1 MNAARKPPPIDP
13 PPDDDNTDAL
23 ATAVAVIT
31 GMQAEHDATKR
42 ELTSAEA
49 IIAEFENE
57 RARQNWRVLAAK
69 TAKAAKAAQLLVP
82 LTMAA
87 LELFDPRTFPWVQ
100 QKKNNYEKVRTWCER
115 GDVVCE
121 RRGKRGEL
129 LMVEMSSFWAHAAT
143 KGIYPPRRS
152 PAKSKS

>member
-1 MNAARKPPPIDP
+1 VNAARKPPPINP
-13 PPDDDNTDAL
+13 PPPEDDNTDAL
-23 ATAVAVIT
+23 ATAVAVIA

-69 TAKAAKAAQLLVP
+69 TAQAAKAAQLLVP

-87 LELFDPRTFPWVQ
+87 DELVDLRPRNTYRARQ
-100 QKKNNYEKVRTWCER
+100 KNNYEKIRAWCEL
-115 GDVVCE
+115 GYVVAE
-121 RRGKRGEL
+121 KRGKAGNWV
-129 LMVEMSSFWAHAAT
+129 VEMNSLWAFAAT
-143 KGIYPPRRS
+143 KGIYPGRR
-152 PAKSKS
+152 PPKSKS